1 MAIVELEDS
10 RRLTGPNLLSDSAGA
25 VIDGRVEETV
35 RDAFVEAWRT
45 HAARVLR
52 AVSWGDEELATRTY
66 PLGVTVFHSAPV
78 DALYA
83 ATEVNEWAWAAAA
96 AEVGHGPS
104 AEPLDDVTARLESLI
119 DRERN
124 PALLRLRAAAAER
137 GLTFLSDDD
146 HASVGTGT
154 GSRVWAVADLP
165 DPVQVPW
172 PELHDIP
179 RVLVTGTNGK
189 TTTVRMVAEIAAAA
203 GRQVG
208 FTCTDGIYVDGVLA
222 DGGDWSGPGGA
233 RALLRDPR
241 VEVAVLETARG
252 GMLRRGLALD
262 RAHAALVTNVA
273 EDHLG
278 EWGVATVADVATAK
292 LVVARAV
299 QHGAPLVVN
308 AEDPVLAPAARALG
322 RSITWIS
329 ADGAHPAASS
339 GRQGLP
345 SWVAPDEVAWVV
357 RDGWLVRKEPGA
369 TAPLLEVTMV
379 PAALGGLAAYNVAN
393 ALGAAALAR
402 ALGMDDHAIRQG
414 LVTFDPTP
422 ERSPGRTNLFE
433 VGDLWVLVDYVHNP
447 HGFHAVGQLVR
458 ALAPRRVGLMV
469 GHAGDRDD
477 EAIRDLARAA
487 WALGPERVAVKEL
500 GQYLRGRAK
509 GEVPELIRSELARI
523 GASEAS
529 LSVHDDEV
537 SAARALLEW
546 CRSGDLVLLS
556 SQAQRDAVL
565 RLVEALHDGGWR
577 PGLPLPDAP

>member
-10 RRLTGPNLLSDSAGA
+10 RRLTGPNLLADSAGA

-35 RDAFVEAWRT
+35 RDPFLEAWRT
-45 HAARVLR
+45 HAASILQGVG
-52 AVSWGDEELATRTY
+52 WGDRELATRTY
-66 PLGVTVFHSAPV
+66 QQGVTVFHSAPV

-96 AEVGHGPS
+96 AEVGRS
-104 AEPLDDVTARLESLI
+104 ESVEPLAVVTPRLQALI

-146 HASVGTGT
+146 HASVGLGT
-154 GSRVWAVADLP
+154 GSRVWAVDDLP
-165 DPVQVPW
+165 DPARVPW
-172 PELHDIP
+172 AELHDIP

-189 TTTVRMVAEIAAAA
+189 TTTVRMVAEIVEAA
-203 GRQVG
+203 GRKVG
-208 FTCTDGIYVDGVLA
+208 FTCTDGIYVEGALA

-278 EWGVATVADVATAK
+278 EWGVATVQDVATAK
-292 LVVARAV
+292 LVVAKAV
-299 QHGAPLVVN
+299 RHGVPLVVN
-308 AEDPVLAPAARALG
+308 ADDPVLAPSARALG
-322 RSITWIS
+322 RPITWIS

-339 GRQGLP
+339 GRRGLP
-345 SWVAPDEVAWVV
+345 SWVGPDEVAWIV
-357 RDGWLVRKEPGA
+357 REGWLVRKEPGS
-369 TAPLLEVTMV
+369 TAPLLDVTMV

-402 ALGMDDHAIRQG
+402 ALGIDDHAIRQG
-414 LVTFDPTP
+414 LVSFDPTP

-433 VGDLWVLVDYVHNP
+433 VGDLWILVDYVHNP
-447 HGFHAVGQLVR
+447 HGFQAVGQLVR

-469 GHAGDRDD
+469 GHAGDRGD

-500 GQYLRGRAK
+500 GEYLRGRQR
-509 GEVPELIRSELARI
+509 GEVPEIIRSELARA
-523 GASEAS
+523 GAPEQTV
-529 LSVHDDEV
+529 SVHEDET
-537 SAARALLEW
+537 SAARTLLEW
-546 CRSGDLVLLS
+546 ARDGDLILLS

-565 RLVEALHDGGWR
+565 RLVEALHAGGWR
-577 PGLPLPDAP
+577 PGLPLPESP